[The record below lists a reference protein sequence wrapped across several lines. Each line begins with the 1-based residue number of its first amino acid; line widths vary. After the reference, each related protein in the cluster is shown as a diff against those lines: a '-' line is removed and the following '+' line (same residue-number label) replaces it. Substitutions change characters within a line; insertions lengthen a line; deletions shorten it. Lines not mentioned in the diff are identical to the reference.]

1 VGRVLRFTLIG
12 CGGLIALVVLLGVVG
27 ALVGGGGGGT
37 AGNDGDDAPD
47 TPVEKQEEQAG
58 LDKLEEDAQNQ
69 QNQQEQQEQDQAQKE
84 IEELERQL
92 EQAEQQQ
99 AQEEEQAPPPEED
112 DGGEGV
118 VFRVTG
124 DPGQRFQGSLALTDT
139 QRSIQG
145 VTPKSYPLRGID
157 TGMFSSDIVSGNAQ
171 KMQAGD
177 GTLTVQII
185 VDGEVVKKASTSAEY
200 GVAQVAWMANE

>member
-12 CGGLIALVVLLGVVG
+12 CGGLVALVVLLGIVG
-27 ALVGGGGGGT
+27 AVIGGGGDGT
-37 AGNDGDDAPD
+37 AGSGGDNAPN
-47 TPVEKQEEQAG
+47 TPVEKKEEQAG
-58 LDKLEEDAQNQ
+58 LDELEEDAQKQ
-69 QNQQEQQEQDQAQKE
+69 QEEQEQAQQEQ
-84 IEELERQL
+84 EELEQAL

-99 AQEEEQAPPPEED
+99 AQEEEQASPPEED

-177 GTLTVQII
+177 GTLTVQVV